1 MIYFHLLFN
10 SYDKVSRILTQT
22 SQQRW
27 QDQHTRTDIY
37 FDKGHL
43 TLRYFYHFDM
53 VDTQSLSTLIFNIDL
68 YLKCH

>member
-27 QDQHTRTDIY
+27 QDQHTRTYIY

-43 TLRYFYHFDM
+43 ALRYFYHFDM